1 MQVFDKNTI
10 RELKK
15 YLYSSSCVHDA
26 VITNIQYKDDDI
38 IVEAYNPIENKR
50 IRWLFHDVETVV
62 VLKGHWF
69 GDSKTIIDLT
79 VEDNLSFLN
88 SIIQHN
94 EASKAGAANDLYLVF
109 EQLSGHECHIV
120 TKELTMEITEA

>member
-38 IVEAYNPIENKR
+38 IVEAYNPIETKR
-50 IRWLFHDVETVV
+50 IRWIFHDVETVV

-69 GDSKTIIDLT
+69 GDSKTIIGLT